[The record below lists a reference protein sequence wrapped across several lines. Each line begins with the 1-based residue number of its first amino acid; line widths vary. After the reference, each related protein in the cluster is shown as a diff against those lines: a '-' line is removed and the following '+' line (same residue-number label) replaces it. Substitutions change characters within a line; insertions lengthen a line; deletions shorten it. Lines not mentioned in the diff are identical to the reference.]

1 MNRLGF
7 IGAGN
12 MGSAL
17 IRGLIDFGGMEADH
31 VYVCGHHP

>member
-1 MNRLGF
+1 MIKVGF

-17 IRGLIDFGGMEADH
+17 IKAANKNSDVEIYIYDKDE
-31 VYVCGHHP
+31 